1 MTSENLPSSKQKKK
15 KKNAGLI
22 ASFDCKPLYLVGW

>member
-1 MTSENLPSSKQKKK
+1 MTSENLPSSKQKK